1 MPEQHHVFV
10 TRKLPI
16 VCLPIPPQPLKLAF
30 RYDKAYTND
39 MTKANRK
46 VNKTQKI
53 ELRVTPEIKGMAK
66 EKALKAGFTNLSAWM
81 ERLIKRA
88 R

>member
-1 MPEQHHVFV
+1 
-10 TRKLPI
+10 
-16 VCLPIPPQPLKLAF
+16 
-30 RYDKAYTND
+30 
-39 MTKANRK
+39 MTKANIK

-53 ELRVTPEIKGMAK
+53 ELRVTPEIKEMAK
-66 EKALKAGFTNLSAWM
+66 VKALKAGFTNLSAWM